1 MLLYCI
7 MATSRCDNPQNC
19 SAEDIVNSINI
30 IGEEGQLT
38 KCVEYKICDFN
49 ETLDKYATY
58 KREKKDL
65 DTNID
70 KSKNNFERQNLM
82 YGFSF
87 MTLVVVGV
95 VGYKVLRNTRKR

>member
-7 MATSRCDNPQNC
+7 MATSGCGDEPQYC
-19 SAEDIVNSINI
+19 SEIDDSINTV
-30 IGEEGQLT
+30 GEEGQLK
-38 KCVEYKICDFN
+38 KCLEYKICDFN
-49 ETLDKYATY
+49 KTLDEYATY
-58 KREKKDL
+58 KREKKEL

-87 MTLVVVGV
+87 MALVVVGV

>member
-1 MLLYCI
+1 

-58 KREKKDL
+58 KREKKEL

>member
-7 MATSRCDNPQNC
+7 MVTSRCDNKPLYC
-19 SAEDIVNSINI
+19 SEIEESVNTINK
-30 IGEEGQLT
+30 EMQLT
-38 KCVEYKICDFN
+38 ECLEYKICDFN
-49 ETLDKYATY
+49 ETLDKYAKY
-58 KREKKDL
+58 KREKKEL

-87 MTLVVVGV
+87 MALVVVGV